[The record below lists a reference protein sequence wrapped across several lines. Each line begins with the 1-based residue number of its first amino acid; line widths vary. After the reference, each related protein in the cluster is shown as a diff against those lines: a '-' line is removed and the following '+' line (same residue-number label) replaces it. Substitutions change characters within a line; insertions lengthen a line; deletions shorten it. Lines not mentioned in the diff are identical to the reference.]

1 MRHDGHTIEGDA
13 GAIRIEGD
21 ALAGLVVTAAE
32 LVDGARVRRPKRGL
46 EVQVDGGS
54 ARVELEVAARYG
66 VPLAELG
73 EAVQRSVAQAL
84 ERSSGLAVSAVDV
97 LVVELEQS

>member
-1 MRHDGHTIEGDA
+1 MRHDGHTIPSEA

-46 EVQVDGGS
+46 EIHVDEGR
-54 ARVELEVAARYG
+54 ARVEVELAARYG
-66 VPLAELG
+66 LPLVELA
-73 EAVQRSVAQAL
+73 EAVQRSVGARAAGRRAAR
-84 ERSSGLAVSAVDV
+84 RSSSSTSGI
-97 LVVELEQS
+97 